1 MVTFEAIRD
10 RESRVAVVGL
20 GYVGLPLAVALARH
34 FDVLGFDIS
43 ARRVEELKGGSYR
56 NMWWVLHNDHGA
68 YSARGVHGQRVYVD
82 PKAEMVIVRFASHPV
97 AGNAANDP
105 TTIPAFDAVAN
116 LLMSAPR

>member
-1 MVTFEAIRD
+1 
-10 RESRVAVVGL
+10 
-20 GYVGLPLAVALARH
+20 
-34 FDVLGFDIS
+34 
-43 ARRVEELKGGSYR
+43 
-56 NMWWVLHNDHGA
+56 MWWVLHNDHGA